1 MFFAGQPDAFH
12 LQPPA
17 ASGRPVGGG
26 LKRALDIAVAS
37 SAIILLFPLFAI
49 VALLVLITM
58 GRPVFSRRT
67 HVGFGGRA
75 IDCYRFRS
83 MAASDAVA
91 SQASLATLASMSGID
106 RLPELFN
113 VLMGDLSWVGPQP
126 LTAERLHPRKGD
138 GRLHLRARPGVT
150 GIWAPDAAAISLDEA
165 AALDSAYAR
174 NWSMRGDI
182 RILWDTL
189 PVLLRR
195 RADAPRAPQTS

>member
-1 MFFAGQPDAFH
+1 MP
-12 LQPPA
+12 
-17 ASGRPVGGG
+17 
-26 LKRALDIAVAS
+26 
-37 SAIILLFPLFAI
+37 
-49 VALLVLITM
+49 
-58 GRPVFSRRT
+58 
-67 HVGFGGRA
+67 
-75 IDCYRFRS
+75 
-83 MAASDAVA
+83 ASDAVA
-91 SQASLATLASMSGID
+91 SQASLAALVSMSGID

-126 LTAERLHPRKGD
+126 LARGSTAPLARAI

-189 PVLLRR
+189 PGLMRR
-195 RADAPRAPQTS
+195 RAETRRAPQPS